1 MIRAMETTCTSGNK
15 VINWIYVNSTIMTEP
30 TEGRISYEKLDP
42 TRWEQFRELRLEALK
57 SDSSAFGSEYEEEL
71 NYGKVVWQSRI
82 GGVIFAISNNVPIG
96 MMGQVYFTRKK
107 EAHVMDIVGFFV
119 KKEFRGM
126 GIGTRLLEETIRAIS
141 ENRNIRKI
149 KLAVNSPQTVAA
161 SIYRKFGF
169 EVVGTLKEE
178 AFVDGKYLDQTIME
192 KFIRH

>member
-1 MIRAMETTCTSGNK
+1 
-15 VINWIYVNSTIMTEP
+15 MTEP